1 MALDVHVVSHTHWDR
16 EWYQPMERFRQRLVA
31 IIDDL
36 LDDPPG
42 VDESFLLDGQAII
55 IEDYLDVRPERGEEL
70 RGLLKNGR
78 LEAGPW
84 YVLADELIPSGEAL
98 VRNLFAGRRV
108 LERFEAKSPPALYCP
123 DSFGHPAAL
132 PSIATGFGLP
142 VVILWRGY
150 GGPRWPTGDTAR
162 WSSPSGESVVLYH
175 LPRDGYEFGSHLPSE
190 NGAAASRWRRMR
202 DELIPRSATG
212 VLLVLNGADHH
223 ARQKNHRGAVAALE
237 QAGRDDGVHRSTL
250 RRFSQ
255 ALVDGAPTATLP
267 VVTGE
272 LRDSYGYTWC
282 LQGALATRAHEKRLN
297 AFAERL
303 MLRDAEPWAALA
315 SRSARTRRPLIE
327 QAWRTLLQSHPH
339 DTLCGCSIDDVADAM
354 ELRLRSAI
362 HQGEGIRDD
371 AIADLI
377 GHDAVAA
384 RDARRQWTPIVVVR
398 NPAARVRS
406 GVAILEIEEFIADVP
421 VGPGSAPTMPV
432 DATAPS
438 NDSPLLVDGIGPLQ
452 ILSRA
457 VRHSRTESPR
467 HYPDNDLVAVTRVA
481 AWVGDVA
488 GYGIT
493 SHSIGGQTATR
504 RRARAPRVTVGRQ
517 TLENDGL
524 SVTVR
529 DDGTIVVHDRATGR
543 RVDSLLAF
551 VDEGD
556 VGDLYTPAP
565 RPRHVAIEFRGA
577 RRLHRGPLRGELAL
591 RYRVVDPTVGRAPA
605 DVELTV
611 NLILDAGAAFLRVAI
626 VGENRRE
633 NHRLRMVVRTD
644 VTSAEIWADAA
655 FGPVKRERLLIGEE
669 EAKVEQ
675 APPTAPLHRY
685 VSTFNE
691 SRGCTLFSDGLAEYE
706 SRNDGSLLVTL
717 LRAVGELSRNDLPE
731 RPGHAG
737 WPSAT
742 PKAQCLG
749 PFGATFAIML
759 HGPRDAA
766 TIDLVERAA
775 DDVLSPLVGATLRS
789 AMSIPAPVAGVELE
803 GTGLAFSALKESQD
817 GDWLVLR
824 CFNLVDDNVD
834 GAWQLPFDVREAR
847 LARLDETIIGD
858 LSPDGRRIRF
868 QASARAIVTILV
880 R

>member
-31 IIDDL
+31 LVDEL

-55 IEDYLDVRPERGEEL
+55 IEDYLDVRPERGGEL
-70 RGLLKNGR
+70 RGLLKDGR

-98 VRNLFAGRRV
+98 VRNLFAGRRL
-108 LERFEAKSPPALYCP
+108 LERFEAKSPPVLYCP

-162 WSSPSGESVVLYH
+162 WTSPSGDSVVIYH

-190 NGAAASRWRRMR
+190 NGAATSRWRRMR
-202 DELIPRSATG
+202 DELVPRSATG
-212 VLLVLNGADHH
+212 VVLVLNGADHH
-223 ARQKNHRGAVAALE
+223 ARQVNHREAVAALE
-237 QAGRDDGVHRSTL
+237 QAGRDDAVHRSTL
-250 RRFSQ
+250 RRFSHR
-255 ALVDGAPTATLP
+255 LVDAASTEMLP

-282 LQGALATRAHEKRLN
+282 LQGTLATRAHEKRLN

-315 SRSARTRRPLIE
+315 SRSGRTRRPLIE

-362 HQGEGIRDD
+362 HQGEGVRDE

-384 RDARRQWTPIVVVR
+384 HDARQQWTPIVVVR
-398 NPAARVRS
+398 NPATRVRS

-421 VGPGSAPTMPV
+421 VGPGSAPTTPV

-438 NDSPLLVDGIGPLQ
+438 NDRPLVVDGIGPLQ

-457 VRHSRTESPR
+457 VRYSRTESPR

-481 AWVGDVA
+481 AWVAEVA

-493 SHSIGGQTATR
+493 SHSVGGQAATR
-504 RRARAPRVTVGRQ
+504 RRARGPRVTVGRQ
-517 TLENDGL
+517 ALENDSL

-529 DDGTIVVHDRATGR
+529 DDGTIGVHHRATGR
-543 RVDSLLAF
+543 QVDSLLAF
-551 VDEGD
+551 ADEGD
-556 VGDLYTPAP
+556 VGDLYTPAR
-565 RPRHVAIEFRGA
+565 RPRHVAIEFRGV
-577 RRLHRGPLRGELAL
+577 RRVHRGPLRGELAL

-611 NLILDAGAAFLRVAI
+611 NLILDAGAPFLRVAI

-644 VTSAEIWADAA
+644 VAPAEIWADAA
-655 FGPVKRERLLIGEE
+655 FGPVKRERLLIGDD
-669 EAKVEQ
+669 EARVEH
-675 APPTAPLHRY
+675 APATAPLQRY

-737 WPSAT
+737 WPSPT

-749 PFGATFAIML
+749 PFAATFAVLL

-766 TIDLVERAA
+766 TIDLVESAA

-789 AMSIPAPVAGVELE
+789 AMSIPAPVTGVELE
-803 GTGLAFSALKESQD
+803 GTGLAFSALKESED
-817 GDWLVLR
+817 GGWLVLR
-824 CFNLVDDNVD
+824 CVNLVDDNVD
-834 GAWQLPFDVREAR
+834 GAWQLPFDLGEAR

-868 QASARAIVTILV
+868 RASARAIVTILA